1 MTYCLFNCLVNSVFS
16 FNHVL
21 VKRNYLTITDS
32 TNSQWNSW
40 GRGRTE
46 NEEAQAFFY
55 CLYPIEL
62 GYTNYLHIIYVVK
75 SSRDDLI
82 ATGGDMHIAC
92 VCTMLYGKLYY
103 IITWASKDFLI
114 YKVPQT
120 KSFVNTNGPKSFLY
134 ILLLMLVLL
143 KLSWAL
149 LSRHPSRV
157 LLSLKLLVYNHWA
170 YR

>member
-1 MTYCLFNCLVNSVFS
+1 MCCWPSLLQIQPIANGTLGGEVALKMKK
-16 FNHVL
+16 HRL
-21 VKRNYLTITDS
+21 
-32 TNSQWNSW
+32 
-40 GRGRTE
+40 
-46 NEEAQAFFY
+46 FY

-75 SSRDDLI
+75 STRDDLI

-103 IITWASKDFLI
+103 VITWASKDFLI

-120 KSFVNTNGPKSFLY
+120 KSFVNTKGPKSFLY
-134 ILLLMLVLL
+134 ILLLMLILL
-143 KLSWAL
+143 KLSWTL
-149 LSRHPSRV
+149 LFRHPSRV
-157 LLSLKLLVYNHWA
+157 LLYHKLLVYNHWA

>member
-21 VKRNYLTITDS
+21 LALTITDS
-32 TNSQWNSW
+32 TNSQWNSS

-82 ATGGDMHIAC
+82 AIGEIC
-92 VCTMLYGKLYY
+92 
-103 IITWASKDFLI
+103 I
-114 YKVPQT
+114 
-120 KSFVNTNGPKSFLY
+120 
-134 ILLLMLVLL
+134 
-143 KLSWAL
+143 
-149 LSRHPSRV
+149 
-157 LLSLKLLVYNHWA
+157 
-170 YR
+170 